1 MLLEAPSTTSTLAL
15 SKIQK
20 LTISYR
26 GSYANI
32 HTIFLMQHS
41 KEVVINFKLKTC
53 NAMLTFNQL
62 QQLLIYVS
70 ACCIKSVRQIS

>member
-15 SKIQK
+15 AKIQK
-20 LTISYR
+20 DAISYR

-32 HTIFLMQHS
+32 HTTFLKHHS
-41 KEVVINFKLKTC
+41 EEVVIKYRLKTYY
-53 NAMLTFNQL
+53 AILTFNQV
-62 QQLLIYVS
+62 QQVLIYVS

>member
-15 SKIQK
+15 AKIQK
-20 LTISYR
+20 DAISYR

-32 HTIFLMQHS
+32 HTTFLRQHS
-41 KEVVINFKLKTC
+41 KEVVIQYRLQKC
-53 NAMLTFNQL
+53 NAILTFNRL